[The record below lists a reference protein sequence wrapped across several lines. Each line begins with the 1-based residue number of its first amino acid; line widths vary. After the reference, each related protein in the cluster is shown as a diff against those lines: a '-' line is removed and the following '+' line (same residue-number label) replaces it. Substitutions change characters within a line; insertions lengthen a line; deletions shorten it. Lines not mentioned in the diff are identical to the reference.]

1 MHKPTPSLYTS
12 NEQTEFEIKTT
23 LPFILAFP
31 KIKYL
36 GINLTKYIQ
45 DLYEEN
51 YKLLMKVIKK
61 LNKWKGIPQSCIGK
75 PNIVKMS
82 VLSNLVYR
90 FKAISVTIL
99 SGYIVDIDKLILKL
113 MWKGKRHRMINIT
126 LKEKKK
132 FEGLILPI
140 FKT

>member
-1 MHKPTPSLYTS
+1 MEVLANVIRQEKEIKGRYTLGRKTKLFLFAVDMIIYVENPKESTKTPPKPPSKLLELTSDYRKTIEYKVNMHKPTPSLYTS
-12 NEQTEFEIKTT
+12 NEQTEFEIKII

-61 LNKWKGIPQSCIGK
+61 LNK
-75 PNIVKMS
+75 
-82 VLSNLVYR
+82 
-90 FKAISVTIL
+90 
-99 SGYIVDIDKLILKL
+99 
-113 MWKGKRHRMINIT
+113 
-126 LKEKKK
+126 
-132 FEGLILPI
+132 
-140 FKT
+140 